1 MRVWL
6 IFSVA
11 AAALFAQ
18 EWQTLTTLNGVDFT
32 GLTPAKK
39 TTALKALRTM
49 GCTCG
54 CDMKVAECRVKDPA
68 CAYSKNLSATI
79 VDAVKAGK
87 GSADAIETAK
97 ATKWGHQIEH
107 KLLD

>member
-1 MRVWL
+1 MRNLLRAGYHRRMRFGL
-6 IFSVA
+6 IFGVI

-32 GLTPAKK
+32 GLTPVRK

-49 GCTCG
+49 GCACG

-68 CAYSKNLSATI
+68 CAYSKNLSESI
-79 VDAVKAGK
+79 VGAVKEGK
-87 GSADAIETAK
+87 SDA
-97 ATKWGHQIEH
+97 
-107 KLLD
+107 

>member
-6 IFSVA
+6 IFSVI

-18 EWQTLTTLNGVDFT
+18 DWQTMTTLNGVDFT
-32 GLTPAKK
+32 GLSPAHK

-54 CDMKVAECRVKDPA
+54 CDMKVAECRVKDPN
-68 CAYSKNLSATI
+68 CAYSKNLSDILVT
-79 VDAVKAGK
+79 AVKGGK

-97 ATKWGHQIEH
+97 ATKWGKQ
-107 KLLD
+107 L